1 MSKNDLITVEK
12 EGHIARF
19 VLNRPE
25 KMNTIDLDGY
35 DQLTEIFTD
44 IDKDPDIR
52 VVIVKGEGRCFTA
65 GMDLSALG
73 SLVRDGAA
81 DSRERLRKDI
91 LNGQQ
96 CMSAIEKCTK
106 PVIAAVHSHC
116 LGAGVDLLSACDI
129 RIASRDAVFSVREVR
144 MGVIADLGTL
154 QRLPHLIG
162 HGWFRELALTGRD
175 FSAEEALQMG
185 FITRICDSKEA
196 VFEEAEKLADDIISC
211 PPLAVQGTKDVLLYS
226 RDNGV
231 EAGLKYVAQKNATAL
246 ISEDLMEA
254 VTAAMEKR
262 KPVFKGK

>member
-1 MSKNDLITVEK
+1 MNKNNLIKVEK
-12 EGHIARF
+12 DGHIARF
-19 VLNRPE
+19 ILNRPE
-25 KMNTIDLDGY
+25 KLNSIDEEGY
-35 DQLTEIFTD
+35 EQIKQLFID

-52 VVIVKGEGRCFTA
+52 AIIVKGEGKCFTA
-65 GMDLSALG
+65 GMDLAALG

-81 DSRERLRKDI
+81 DSREFLRKDI

-96 CMSAIEKCTK
+96 GMSVIEKCTK
-106 PVIAAVHSHC
+106 PVIAAVHNYC

-154 QRLPHLIG
+154 QRLPYIIG

-185 FITRICDSKEA
+185 FITRICNSKEA
-196 VFEEAEKLADDIISC
+196 VFEEAEKLADELASC

-246 ISEDLMEA
+246 ISEDITEA